1 MIDILENKQYITDI
15 NSKWTFF
22 KFPNGKED
30 RVATNI
36 KLKDVL
42 LDYFRNEYRFYKRMY
57 EELNDISDKKR
68 KEVDKLPRHTEE
80 EITHATLFED
90 MNMRTDNEK
99 FKEKSYEVHG
109 INSVT
114 NNAFHMMMFYRG
126 KVTRLLEMTIWR

>member
-36 KLKDVL
+36 KLTD
-42 LDYFRNEYRFYKRMY
+42 
-57 EELNDISDKKR
+57 ELNDISDKKR

-80 EITHATLFED
+80 EITHVTLFED

-114 NNAFHMMMFYRG
+114 NNASHMMMFYRG

>member
-36 KLKDVL
+36 KLTDVL

-99 FKEKSYEVHG
+99 FKEKSYEYKSNKSFNTRISPSKYKTFSHSG
-109 INSVT
+109 N
-114 NNAFHMMMFYRG
+114 
-126 KVTRLLEMTIWR
+126 KVGR